1 MMRALVLCLAVTA
14 CTHPATAPKPAP
26 APVPTS
32 IADPDP
38 VAKRAAPTSPSWIG
52 VRFDQGTTRVIRV
65 VPGAPAE
72 QAGVRIGDQITTVD
86 GRAVFIDVEAVETI
100 RGHATGKT
108 PFVVKR
114 DGKDVPLTIAI
125 AEMPSFDHIAEL
137 SLLGRPAPPFAAE
150 RIAGAYAP
158 VLKDLVGN
166 VVVVD
171 FWATW
176 CGPCAMTL
184 PFLDQWQTTYGP
196 RGLRIVGLTAEE
208 PEVVKNFLA
217 AHPLSYAIAR
227 DVEDQIGQRYLRFAV
242 PMLVVIDKAGVVR
255 HVQVGAENFG
265 AVEAAIT
272 KLL

>member
-1 MMRALVLCLAVTA
+1 MRALLLCLAAAA
-14 CTHPATAPKPAP
+14 CSHPAAAPKPAP
-26 APVPTS
+26 APVPTT
-32 IADPDP
+32 IPEPAP
-38 VAKRAAPTSPSWIG
+38 VPARAAPSSPSWIG

-72 QAGVRIGDQITTVD
+72 QAGVRIGDQIVAVD
-86 GRAVFIDVEAVETI
+86 GRSVFVDVEAVETI
-100 RGHATGKT
+100 RGHAPGKT
-108 PFVVKR
+108 AFVVKR
-114 DGKDVPLTIAI
+114 GGRDVTLTIAI
-125 AEMPSFDHIAEL
+125 AEMPSFDQIAEL
-137 SLLGRPAPPFAAE
+137 SLLGKPAPPFAAE
-150 RIAGAYAP
+150 RIAGAYSP
-158 VLKDLVGN
+158 VLKDLAGN

-184 PFLDQWQTTYGP
+184 PFLDRWQTAYGA

-208 PEVVKNFLA
+208 PDVVKDFLA

-242 PMLVVIDKAGVVR
+242 PMLVVIDKAGIVR

>member
-1 MMRALVLCLAVTA
+1 MRALLLCLALAA
-14 CTHPATAPKPAP
+14 CSHPAPPPAAKP
-26 APVPTS
+26 APVPATIPEPQP
-32 IADPDP
+32 IA
-38 VAKRAAPTSPSWIG
+38 AHAAPTSPSWIG

-72 QAGVRIGDQITTVD
+72 RAGVRVGDVVASVD
-86 GRAVFIDVEAVETI
+86 GHAVVLDVEAVSTI
-100 RGHATGKT
+100 RGHAPGET

-114 DGKDVPLTIAI
+114 NGKAVALTIAI
-125 AEMPSFDHIAEL
+125 AEMPSFDQIAEL
-137 SLLGRPAPPFAAE
+137 SLLGKPAPGFAAE
-150 RIAGAYAP
+150 KIAGAYAP
-158 VLKDLVGN
+158 ALQDLAGN

-184 PFLDQWQTTYGP
+184 PFLDQWQTAYGA
-196 RGLRIVGLTAEE
+196 RGLRIVGLTAEDAN
-208 PEVVKNFLA
+208 VVKEFLV

-227 DVEDQIGQRYLRFAV
+227 DADDEIGQRYLRFAV

-255 HVQVGAENFG
+255 FVQVGADNFA

>member
-1 MMRALVLCLAVTA
+1 MRALVFCLAVAA
-14 CTHPATAPKPAP
+14 CSHPATAPKPAP
-26 APVPTS
+26 APVPTT
-32 IADPDP
+32 IADPAP
-38 VAKRAAPTSPSWIG
+38 TAKRAAPTSPSWIG
-52 VRFDQGTTRVIRV
+52 VRFDHGTTRVIRV

-72 QAGVRIGDQITTVD
+72 HAGVRIGDQIASVD
-86 GRAVFIDVEAVETI
+86 GHSVFIDIEAVETI
-100 RGHATGKT
+100 RGHAPGAT

-114 DGKDVPLTIAI
+114 AGKEVALTIAI
-125 AEMPSFDHIAEL
+125 AEMPSFDQIAEL
-137 SLLGRPAPPFAAE
+137 SLLGKPAPPFAAE
-150 RIAGAYAP
+150 LIAGAYSP
-158 VLKDLVGN
+158 VLKDLAGH

-208 PEVVKNFLA
+208 PAVVKDFLA

-227 DVEDQIGQRYLRFAV
+227 DLEDQIGQRYLRFAV
-242 PMLVVIDKAGVVR
+242 PMLVVIDRAGIVR
-255 HVQVGAENFG
+255 HVQVGADNFG

-272 KLL
+272 KVL

>member
-1 MMRALVLCLAVTA
+1 MRAFVLGLAMAA
-14 CTHPATAPKPAP
+14 CSHSAPAP
-26 APVPTS
+26 APKVAPVPTT
-32 IADPDP
+32 IPEPAP
-38 VAKRAAPTSPSWIG
+38 VARPAAPSSPSWIG

-65 VPGAPAE
+65 VSGGPAE
-72 QAGVRIGDQITTVD
+72 RAGVKIGDQIAAVD
-86 GRAVFIDVEAVETI
+86 GRAVFLDLEAVETI
-100 RGHATGKT
+100 RGHAPGKT

-114 DGKDVPLTIAI
+114 GGADLALTIEI
-125 AEMPSFDHIAEL
+125 AEMPTFDQIAEL
-137 SLLGRPAPPFAAE
+137 SLLGKPAPAFAAE
-150 RIAGAYAP
+150 RIAGAYSPA
-158 VLKDLVGN
+158 LADLAGN

-176 CGPCAMTL
+176 CRPCAMTL
-184 PFLDQWQTTYGP
+184 PFLDQWQTAYGP

-208 PEVVKNFLA
+208 PDVVKDFLA

-227 DVEDQIGQRYLRFAV
+227 DAEDRIGERYLRFAV
-242 PMLVVIDKAGVVR
+242 PMLVVIDKTGIVR

>member
-1 MMRALVLCLAVTA
+1 MRALVLCLAVAA
-14 CTHPATAPKPAP
+14 CSHPPVAPKLAP
-26 APVPTS
+26 APLPTT
-32 IADPDP
+32 IPEPPP
-38 VAKRAAPTSPSWIG
+38 VAKPARPTSPSWIG

-72 QAGVRIGDQITTVD
+72 QAGVRIGDQVASVD
-86 GRAVFIDVEAVETI
+86 GHAVFIDVEAVATI
-100 RGHATGKT
+100 RGHAPGKT

-114 DGKDVPLTIAI
+114 NGKEVALTIAI
-125 AEMPSFDHIAEL
+125 AEMPSFDQIAEL
-137 SLLGRPAPPFAAE
+137 SLLGKQAPPFAAE
-150 RIAGAYAP
+150 RIAGAYP
-158 VLKDLVGN
+158 TVLKDLAGS

-184 PFLDQWQTTYGP
+184 PVLDQWQTTYGP
-196 RGLRIVGLTAEE
+196 RGLRIVGLTAED
-208 PEVVKNFLA
+208 PEVVKDFLV

-227 DVEDQIGQRYLRFAV
+227 DAEDQIGQRYLRFAV

-255 HVQVGAENFG
+255 HVQVGAQNFG

>member
-1 MMRALVLCLAVTA
+1 MRALVLCLLAAA
-14 CTHPATAPKPAP
+14 CSHPAPKPAP
-26 APVPTS
+26 VPTT
-32 IADPDP
+32 IPEPRPA
-38 VAKRAAPTSPSWIG
+38 VKQAPPASPSWIG
-52 VRFDQGTTRVIRV
+52 VRFDHGTTRVIRV
-65 VPGAPAE
+65 VPGGPAE
-72 QAGVRIGDQITTVD
+72 QAGVKIGDQITVVD
-86 GRAVFIDVEAVETI
+86 GHAVFLDLEAVETI
-100 RGHATGKT
+100 RGHAPGKT

-114 DGKDVPLTIAI
+114 GGKDVALTIAI
-125 AEMPSFDHIAEL
+125 AEMPSFDQIAEL
-137 SLLGRPAPPFAAE
+137 SLLGKPAPPFAAE
-150 RIAGAYAP
+150 RIAGTYSP
-158 VLKDLVGN
+158 VLKDLAGN

-208 PEVVKNFLA
+208 PDVVKEFLA